1 LKVQTDNP
9 AAKPTKRYDLED
21 RTLRFSKNV
30 IQFVNGLPRTI
41 ANIEL
46 SKQLIR
52 SAGSVGA
59 NYIEANEALGKKDF
73 VLRARI
79 ARKEA
84 KETRYWLEL
93 VEYSDA
99 QAKVQKE
106 LVQEATE
113 LLKILS
119 TIIAKPNS
127 PAFFRIVNM
136 GTCLKFG
143 PFEFVLC
150 LVLVI

>member
-1 LKVQTDNP
+1 LKIQTDNP
-9 AAKPTKRYDLED
+9 AFKSTKRYDLED

-30 IQFVNGLPRTI
+30 IQFVNALPKTI
-41 ANIEL
+41 ANLEI
-46 SKQLIR
+46 SKQLVR

-73 VLRARI
+73 VMRARI

-93 VEYSDA
+93 VEYSDI
-99 QAKVQKE
+99 QDQVQKE

-119 TIIAKPNS
+119 AIIAKS
-127 PAFFRIVNM
+127 Q
-136 GTCLKFG
+136 
-143 PFEFVLC
+143 
-150 LVLVI
+150 

>member
-1 LKVQTDNP
+1 MKPQTDTANAQQP
-9 AAKPTKRYDLED
+9 KQYDLED
-21 RTLRFSKNV
+21 RTLRFSKKV
-30 IQFVNGLPRTI
+30 IEFVNRLPKTI
-41 ANIEL
+41 ANLEI
-46 SKQLIR
+46 SRQLVR

-73 VLRARI
+73 VMRARI

-93 VEYSDA
+93 VEYSDL
-99 QAKVQKE
+99 QDQVQKE

-119 TIIAKPNS
+119 AIIVKS
-127 PAFFRIVNM
+127 Q
-136 GTCLKFG
+136 
-143 PFEFVLC
+143 
-150 LVLVI
+150 